1 MSDETAGSAPED
13 LTSVQDAALDAVMEQ
28 WVAVTPDTIDVERA
42 LASVTSRRRAD
53 ATAAPVTGQ
62 DDLARH
68 RESRTLAQTV
78 PLWQRPA
85 FRAAAAVIAV
95 IGGTAVWR
103 STRTILASESYVTTM
118 GTSQDIRLTDG
129 TEVRLGPASRLTLG
143 AGFGTSHR
151 TVTLHGEAWFKV
163 THNAATPF
171 AIQVGNTT
179 VEDVGTAF
187 LVRESES
194 REVSVRVA
202 EGAVRMTT
210 TATAR
215 DSSVTLR
222 AGDGAVAT
230 PSGITVATGVVSTSE
245 SAALAA
251 GRLTFTDASLTEVQ
265 DALRRWYGVT
275 LQLSDSALALRHV
288 TADFTSEPVSRVA
301 AVLGLTLGVHAEA
314 HGDTI
319 ELRAA
324 TGAPARP

>member
-13 LTSVQDAALDAVMEQ
+13 GTSVQDAALDAVMAQ
-28 WVAVTPDTIDVERA
+28 WVATTPDTIDVEGA
-42 LASVTSRRRAD
+42 LARVTSRRLAD
-53 ATAAPVTGQ
+53 AETASESVH

-68 RESRTLAQTV
+68 RERRNVVRAV

-103 STRTILASESYVTTM
+103 STRTTNAAESFVTTM
-118 GTSQDIRLTDG
+118 GTSQEIRLTDG

-143 AGFGTSHR
+143 AGFGDAHR
-151 TVTLHGEAWFKV
+151 KVTLHGEAWFKV
-163 THNAATPF
+163 THNAAKPF

-187 LVRESES
+187 RVRESES

-202 EGAVRMTT
+202 EGSVRMTT
-210 TATAR
+210 TSAAR

-230 PSGITVATGVVSTSE
+230 ASGIKVASGVVSTSE

-265 DALRRWYGVT
+265 DALHRWYGVT
-275 LQLSDSALALRHV
+275 LQLSDSALASRHV

-301 AVLGLTLGVHAEA
+301 AVLGLTLGVHAAA

-319 ELRAA
+319 ELHAA
-324 TGAPARP
+324 TGAQARP

>member
-1 MSDETAGSAPED
+1 MSDETAGSAPEHG
-13 LTSVQDAALDAVMEQ
+13 TSVHDAALDAVMAQ
-28 WVAVTPDTIDVERA
+28 WVATTPDTIDVESA
-42 LASVTSRRRAD
+42 LARVTSRRLAD
-53 ATAAPVTGQ
+53 VAPASVDVQ
-62 DDLARH
+62 DDLTRQ
-68 RESRTLAQTV
+68 RERRNVPRTV

-95 IGGTAVWR
+95 VGGTAVWR
-103 STRTILASESYVTTM
+103 SAGTTTAAESYVTTM
-118 GTSQDIRLTDG
+118 GTSQDIRLNDG
-129 TEVRLGPASRLTLG
+129 TQVRLGPASRLTLG
-143 AGFGTSHR
+143 AGFGNAHR
-151 TVTLHGEAWFKV
+151 RVTLHGEAWFRV
-163 THNAATPF
+163 AHNAAQPF

-187 LVRESES
+187 LVRESEA

-210 TATAR
+210 RSAAR

-230 PSGITVATGVVSTSE
+230 SSGIKVAAGVVSTSE

-251 GRLTFTDASLTEVQ
+251 GGLTFTDASLTEVQ

-275 LQLSDSALALRHV
+275 LQLSDGALASRHV
-288 TADFTSEPVSRVA
+288 TADFTGEPVSRVA

-319 ELRAA
+319 ELHAA